1 MRSPVPRSLLVAA
14 LAALPAAA
22 QDLPEDV
29 RAGFLPKEE
38 TGAAPFVREHPEW
51 DGRGIVVGVVDS
63 GVDLSHPGL
72 RRTSDGRRKVLDAYD
87 ATDAGVDTRRLA
99 RPEPSGVLL
108 GLTGRAL
115 RPPAPGS
122 DDGAYRLGV
131 VRSAEVL
138 PSGLHGR
145 LLEQRKR
152 FRDDAARVREVGP
165 PTPEPGDP
173 AGKARA
179 ADAKKAEKEED
190 LGPCWDLLV
199 FRRGGEWVAALD
211 TDRDGD
217 LAEETALRSFRD
229 AGETARFP
237 EDVSLAFGVDIR
249 DEGDRTVLLFDGG
262 GHGTHVAGIIG
273 AWYGPGDPLNGVAPG
288 VQIVA
293 AVCGNPRFGGATTH
307 NALMK
312 GVDWCCRRGAQVVN
326 VSFGGDSFFQD
337 GREVNAKYVDECVR
351 RYGVP
356 VVFSAGNNG
365 PAHSTVGS
373 PATAARALAV
383 AACAPR
389 LTQET
394 NYGVPSPKGTLLFDF
409 SSRGPLLTGD
419 PGVDILTPG
428 AGVSTLPPWHLRRDE
443 NWHGTSMAA
452 PQATGAIALLLSA
465 AKARGV
471 PASEA
476 RVRQALL
483 ETARPLPGLTPLEQ
497 GAGLVRVPEAFAWL
511 ERNAGGEEPVRARV
525 AADAGGPAAGIY
537 LRNLREGPPI
547 RTTWHVAPDLKPF
560 PEPGANEARAAFA
573 RAVRLESEAPWLE
586 AARGMRLGAGGTW
599 LPVTVHADRTPPG
612 LSVARVRG
620 RDEATGAE
628 VFSLCATVVR
638 PERVGPPDWSWK
650 GTLSFEPGDRRSVF
664 LEAPP
669 GASRLRLR
677 LRETSAE
684 PNSYTLAVAT
694 PSAWEG
700 YALNGRDRLRL
711 RRGEERVSVHRV
723 EEGAVAE
730 VALVSRWQESRPGA
744 VEIVAEFHGVSSPD
758 GTVRV
763 TPGRTSAP
771 LRLFSGLRDVEAT
784 VSASLAH
791 RVEPLALS
799 WEVVRDPFVPTVL
812 GSGGNRGQGGHGGTG
827 GEEAMYLGRGRG
839 EIECPDGRAVTVD
852 VGSDP
857 RFSDFLDDGTW
868 EARDGNGRR
877 VGAGHFWSGSFD
889 FAPPRAGRYDLSLTL
904 TARGRSR
911 LDSAAAAGALS
922 PVVLRPMDSKALR
935 LLPDVAAEDPAADRL
950 PDPQRVPHGERR
962 VVLLALPDLPAG
974 ARFRGTATV
983 RDARR
988 DLVLL
993 ESRVEV
999 ETAAPPPAD
1008 PVREGLA
1015 TSVRVEA
1022 ERIARDRRLGAEEIG
1037 RLRDLLARASAA
1049 GVPEPDRE
1057 RLSVELALARGGP
1070 EGPEGKDG
1078 GDRAAVGAT
1087 LDKRVKHDGGELA
1100 PDRRTDIAWALGARA
1115 DLERLRG
1122 DLPAAWKSW
1131 HAAGLLAPDAPHR
1144 REGRLRLLLAD
1155 GAEGKPLDAL
1165 ALASELLEARPDDRA
1180 LRRTR
1185 LDLYGKLGW
1194 EDRVRAELETWTQ
1207 RFPRAGDEAIEVAR
1221 SLGAVRQAPE
1231 AAPASGAAGGDTGGR

>member
-1 MRSPVPRSLLVAA
+1 
-14 LAALPAAA
+14 
-22 QDLPEDV
+22 
-29 RAGFLPKEE
+29 
-38 TGAAPFVREHPEW
+38 
-51 DGRGIVVGVVDS
+51 
-63 GVDLSHPGL
+63 
-72 RRTSDGRRKVLDAYD
+72 
-87 ATDAGVDTRRLA
+87 
-99 RPEPSGVLL
+99 
-108 GLTGRAL
+108 
-115 RPPAPGS
+115 
-122 DDGAYRLGV
+122 
-131 VRSAEVL
+131 
-138 PSGLHGR
+138 
-145 LLEQRKR
+145 LLEQRKKVR
-152 FRDDAARVREVGP
+152 EDAARAREAGP

-179 ADAKKAEKEED
+179 ADGKRAEQEED

-217 LAEETALRSFRD
+217 LAEEAALRSFRE

-237 EDVSLAFGVDIR
+237 EEVSLAFGVDIR
-249 DEGDRTVLLFDGG
+249 DEGDRTVLLMDGG

-273 AWYGPGDPLNGVAPG
+273 AWYGAGDPLNGVAPG
-288 VQIVA
+288 AQVVA
-293 AVCGNPRFGGATTH
+293 AVCGNPRYGGATTH
-307 NALMK
+307 NALLK
-312 GVDWCCRRGAQVVN
+312 AVDWCCRRGAQVVN

-356 VVFSAGNNG
+356 IVFSAGNNG
-365 PAHSTVGS
+365 PALSTVGT
-373 PATAARALAV
+373 PATSARALAV

-428 AGVSTLPPWHLRRDE
+428 AAVSTLPPWHLRRDE

-497 GAGLVRVPEAFAWL
+497 GAGLLRVPEAFAWL
-511 ERNAGGEEPVRARV
+511 ERAAGAAEPVRARV
-525 AADAGGPAAGIY
+525 SAETGGPAGGIY
-537 LRNLREGPPI
+537 LRNLRDGPPL
-547 RTTWHVAPDLKPF
+547 RTSWHVAPDLRPF
-560 PEPGANEARAAFA
+560 PEPGANEARAAFGLA
-573 RAVRLESEAPWLE
+573 LRLESEAPWLE

-599 LPVTVHADRTPPG
+599 LPVTVHPDRVPAG

-638 PERVGPPDWSWK
+638 PSRAGPPDWGWT
-650 GTLSFEPGDRRSVF
+650 GPLSFEPGDRRSVF

-669 GASRLRLR
+669 GATRLRVR
-677 LRETSAE
+677 LRETAGE
-684 PNSYTLAVAT
+684 ANSYTLAVAT

-700 YALNGRDRLRL
+700 TSLNGRERVRL

-723 EEGAVAE
+723 EEGAVTE
-730 VALVSRWQESRPGA
+730 VALVSRWQESRAGA
-744 VEIVAEFHGVSSPD
+744 VEVLAEFHGVASPD
-758 GTVRV
+758 GSVRV
-763 TPGRTSAP
+763 APGRTSAP
-771 LRLFSGLRDVEAT
+771 LRLHSGLRDVEAA
-784 VSASLAH
+784 VSASLSH
-791 RVEPLALS
+791 RVEPLAVS

-812 GSGGNRGQGGHGGTG
+812 G
-827 GEEAMYLGRGRG
+827 EEAMWLGRGRA
-839 EIECPDGRAVTVD
+839 EIECPEGRSVTVD

-857 RFSDFLDDGTW
+857 RFSDFLDDATW
-868 EARDGNGRR
+868 EAHDGNGRR
-877 VGAGHFWSGSFD
+877 VGTGHFWSGSFD
-889 FAPPRAGRYDLSLTL
+889 FAPPRAGRYRLLLTL
-904 TARGRSR
+904 TSRGRSR
-911 LDSAAAAGALS
+911 LDSAAAAGVLS

-935 LLPDVAAEDPAADRL
+935 ALPDVAAVDPSADRL
-950 PDPQRVPHGERR
+950 PDPLRLPRGERR

-993 ESRVEV
+993 ESRLEV

-1008 PVREGLA
+1008 PVREPLA
-1015 TSVRVEA
+1015 AAVRAEA
-1022 ERIARDRRLGAEEIG
+1022 ERLARDRRATAGETG
-1037 RLRDLLARASAA
+1037 RLRDLLARAAAA
-1049 GVPEPDRE
+1049 GVAEPERE
-1057 RLSVELALARGGP
+1057 RLSVEVALAT
-1070 EGPEGKDG
+1070 DG
-1078 GDRAAVGAT
+1078 RDREEVGAI
-1087 LDKRVKHDGGELA
+1087 LEKRVKHDGGELA
-1100 PDRRTDIAWALGARA
+1100 PDRRADIAWALGARA

-1122 DLPAAWKSW
+1122 DLAAAWKSW
-1131 HAAGLLAPDAPHR
+1131 HAGGLLAPDAPHR
-1144 REGRLRLLLAD
+1144 REGKLRLLLAD
-1155 GAEGKPLDAL
+1155 GKVLDAL
-1165 ALASELLEARPDDRA
+1165 ALATDLLEARPDDRA

-1185 LDLYGKLGW
+1185 LDLYAKLGW
-1194 EDRVRAELETWTQ
+1194 DDRVRAELEGWTQ
-1207 RFPRAGDEAIEVAR
+1207 RFPAAGDEVVEVAR
-1221 SLGAVRQAPE
+1221 SLAGGRGGPGLT
-1231 AAPASGAAGGDTGGR
+1231 PAAGGTGQDPGGR